1 MSAPPSPSVLPFLAH
16 AAAVAASRDA
26 AGLAP
31 SSWFDTHTHIGQN
44 DPDGLTATADE
55 IVAGLDAAGHG
66 RALTFAMHE
75 PDGYRDANDAVL
87 DACAASGGR
96 LLPLARIAPHDR
108 HALTEAE
115 RCLDA
120 GARGFKLHPR
130 SDAFTLSEPN
140 VERVVALAAERRM
153 PVLFHAGRGI
163 PELGA
168 DAVAL
173 AERYPDARLILAHA
187 AVSDLGLIAVHAARL
202 PNLFFDTAW
211 WHPGD
216 LLQLF
221 ATVPSGRILYAS
233 DMPYGP
239 GLFSAFATLRC
250 ARAVGMSPAA
260 IELLVGG
267 QLARILAGDDPS
279 EGDPVPRPDA
289 LGPRFVAGERVASYA
304 SNAVQ
309 LALATRATN
318 GGSAGSGAGNDGRA
332 VGDGGGVP
340 FVEALELARCACQTV
355 GTAPQDDVLRQ
366 AAALLDRSIVQARGT
381 VEPTA
386 DLLTDAVVTALSA
399 GYLATTPSAGVLP
412 DPDGVLDP
420 TV

>member
-1 MSAPPSPSVLPFLAH
+1 MPAPPSPSVLPFLAR
-16 AAAVAASRDA
+16 AAAVAATGDPV
-26 AGLAP
+26 GLPP
-31 SSWFDTHTHIGQN
+31 SAWFDAHTHIGQN
-44 DPDGLTATADE
+44 DPDGQTATADE

-75 PDGYRDANDAVL
+75 PDGYRDANDVVL
-87 DACAASGGR
+87 AACEASDGR
-96 LLPLARIAPHDR
+96 LLPLARIAPRDPD
-108 HALTEAE
+108 ALVEAE

-130 SDAFTLSEPN
+130 SDAFALTDPN

-168 DAVAL
+168 AAVTL

-187 AVSDLGLIAVHAARL
+187 AVSDLGLIAAHAARL

-239 GLFSAFATLRC
+239 GLFSAFATMRC
-250 ARAVGMSPAA
+250 AHAVGLSTSAL
-260 IELLVGG
+260 ELLAGG
-267 QLARILAGDDPS
+267 QLARILDGEEPL
-279 EGDPVPRPDA
+279 EGDPVPDAAA
-289 LGPRFVAGERVASYA
+289 LGPRFVPGERVASYT

-309 LALATRATN
+309 LAI
-318 GGSAGSGAGNDGRA
+318 
-332 VGDGGGVP
+332 GGVP
-340 FVEALELARCACQTV
+340 FLEALELARCACQTV
-355 GTAPQDDVLRQ
+355 GDAPEDAILRQ
-366 AAALLDRSIVQARGT
+366 AAALLDRAMTQAREA
-381 VEPTA
+381 VEPTIE
-386 DLLTDAVVTALSA
+386 LLTEAVITALSA
-399 GYLATTPSAGVLP
+399 GYLATTPSAGALP
-412 DPDGVLDP
+412 DPDGVLTP
-420 TV
+420 AP

>member
-1 MSAPPSPSVLPFLAH
+1 MPAPPSPSVLPFLAS
-16 AAAVAASRDA
+16 AAAVAATGDP
-26 AGLAP
+26 AGLPP
-31 SSWFDTHTHIGQN
+31 SAWFDAHTHIGQN
-44 DPDGLTATADE
+44 DPDGQTATADE

-75 PDGYRDANDAVL
+75 PDGYRDANDVVL
-87 DACAASGGR
+87 AACEASDGR
-96 LLPLARIAPHDR
+96 LLPLARIAPRDPD
-108 HALTEAE
+108 ALVEAE

-130 SDAFTLSEPN
+130 SDAFALTDPN
-140 VERVVALAAERRM
+140 VERVIALAAERRM

-168 DAVAL
+168 DAVTL

-187 AVSDLGLIAVHAARL
+187 AVSDLGLIAAHAARL

-239 GLFSAFATLRC
+239 GLFSAFATMRC
-250 ARAVGMSPAA
+250 AHAVGLSASA
-260 IELLVGG
+260 LELLAGG
-267 QLARILAGDDPS
+267 QLARILDGEDPL
-279 EGDPVPRPDA
+279 EGDPVPEPA
-289 LGPRFVAGERVASYA
+289 VLGPRFVPGERVASYT

-309 LALATRATN
+309 LAI
-318 GGSAGSGAGNDGRA
+318 
-332 VGDGGGVP
+332 GGVP
-340 FVEALELARCACQTV
+340 FLEALELARCACQTV
-355 GTAPQDDVLRQ
+355 GDGPEDAILRQ
-366 AAALLDRSIVQARGT
+366 AATLLDRAMTQAREAA
-381 VEPTA
+381 EPTIE
-386 DLLTDAVVTALSA
+386 LLTEAVITALSA
-399 GYLATTPSAGVLP
+399 GYLATTPSAGPLP
-412 DPDGVLDP
+412 DPDGVLN
-420 TV
+420 

>member
-1 MSAPPSPSVLPFLAH
+1 MSAPSSPSVLPFLAR
-16 AAAVAASRDA
+16 AAAVAASGDP
-26 AGLAP
+26 AGLP
-31 SSWFDTHTHIGQN
+31 SNVWFDAHTHIGQN
-44 DPDGLTATADE
+44 DPDGHTATADE
-55 IVAGLDAAGHG
+55 ILAGLDAAGHG

-75 PDGYRDANDAVL
+75 PDGYRDANDAVFA
-87 DACAASGGR
+87 ACAASEGR
-96 LLPLARIAPHDR
+96 LLPLARIAPRDSA
-108 HALTEAE
+108 ALAEAE

-130 SDAFTLSEPN
+130 SDAFALTDPN

-168 DAVAL
+168 AAVEL

-187 AVSDLGLIAVHAARL
+187 AVSDLGLIAAHAVRL

-239 GLFSAFATLRC
+239 GLFSAFAAMRC
-250 ARAVGMSPAA
+250 AHAVGMSRSGL
-260 IELLVGG
+260 ELLAGG
-267 QLARILAGDDPS
+267 QLARILDGEDPL
-279 EGDPVPRPDA
+279 EGDPVPGPAA
-289 LGPRFVAGERVASYA
+289 LGPRFMPGERVASYA

-309 LALATRATN
+309 LAI
-318 GGSAGSGAGNDGRA
+318 
-332 VGDGGGVP
+332 GGVP
-340 FVEALELARCACQTV
+340 FLEALELARCACQTV
-355 GTAPQDDVLRQ
+355 GSALEDAVLRQ
-366 AAALLDRSIVQARGT
+366 AAALLDRAMRQAREA
-381 VEPTA
+381 VEPTIE
-386 DLLTDAVVTALSA
+386 LLTDAVVTALSA

-412 DPDGVLDP
+412 DPDGVLD
-420 TV
+420 

>member
-1 MSAPPSPSVLPFLAH
+1 MPAPPSPSVLPFLAR
-16 AAAVAASRDA
+16 ATAIASTGDP
-26 AGLAP
+26 AGLP
-31 SSWFDTHTHIGQN
+31 SDAWFDAHTHIGQN
-44 DPDGLTATADE
+44 DPDGQTATPE
-55 IVAGLDAAGHG
+55 QILAGLDAAGHR

-87 DACAASGGR
+87 EACAASGGR
-96 LLPLARIAPHDR
+96 LLPLARIAPRDPD
-108 HALTEAE
+108 AVAEAE

-130 SDAFTLSEPN
+130 SDAFALTDPN

-163 PELGA
+163 PELGS

-173 AERYPDARLILAHA
+173 AERYPGARLILAHA
-187 AVSDLGLIAVHAARL
+187 AVSDLGLIAPHAARL

-239 GLFSAFATLRC
+239 GLFSAFAALRC
-250 ARAVGMSPAA
+250 ARAVGLSGAA
-260 IELLVGG
+260 LELLVGG
-267 QLARILAGDDPS
+267 QLARILDGEDPL
-279 EGDPVPRPDA
+279 EGDPVPPASA
-289 LGPRFVAGERVASYA
+289 LGTRFVPGERVASYA
-304 SNAVQ
+304 STAVQ
-309 LALATRATN
+309 LAIA
-318 GGSAGSGAGNDGRA
+318 GGGAG
-332 VGDGGGVP
+332 GGAP

-355 GTAPQDDVLRQ
+355 GSGPDDVVLRQ
-366 AAALLDRSIVQARGT
+366 AAALLDRALAEARST
-381 VEPTA
+381 SEPTTE
-386 DLLTDAVVTALSA
+386 LLTDAVITALSA
-399 GYLATTPSAGVLP
+399 GYLATTPTAGPLP
-412 DPDGVLDP
+412 DPDGVLA
-420 TV
+420 TAA